1 MIENPIKLVIIIDK
15 KLPVLGFVSSSDPW
29 GLILLMLLLLLLL
42 ILNLPIPFS
51 LGLLLQ
57 YARNDTT
64 FKMSNYSFKIGC
76 L

>member
-29 GLILLMLLLLLLL
+29 GLILLMLLLLL